1 MSDNVIVVGPLGWA
15 NFMKPLEINMGF
27 GFRKSIKIL
36 PGVRVNVSRSGVST
50 TIGGR
55 GASVNFGKR
64 GTYLNAGVPG
74 TGLSYRARTGGSG
87 SMGSSGSAGNGCLG
101 CLGGVLVLVVMGTC
115 MGSDPSSAPTPLPPP
130 IYGTNAP
137 PAPTTDQ
144 LYIHEPLNVRSEPS
158 KQGTAL
164 RTLPR
169 GTAVRLGPK
178 DANGWAPL
186 YDFAGNADG
195 YVYRAS
201 DAVRSY
207 PAPERTRSA
216 PKPRSLSSG
225 GTRRSSAESRG
236 YYTGPRGGC
245 YTYTASGRKR
255 YVDRSNCR

>member
-1 MSDNVIVVGPLGWA
+1 
-15 NFMKPLEINMGF
+15 MGF
-27 GFRKSIKIL
+27 RFRKSIKIL
-36 PGVRVNVSRSGVST
+36 PGVRVNVGRSGIST

-55 GASVNFGKR
+55 GASVNSGKR

-74 TGLSYRARTGGSG
+74 TGLSYRSRMDGASG

-101 CLGGVLVLVVMGTC
+101 CLGGLFVLMIMGTC
-115 MGSDPSSAPTPLPPP
+115 MGSDPSSSPPTPQPLS
-130 IYGTNAP
+130 IYEPSAP

-144 LYIHEPLNVRSEPS
+144 LYIHEPLNVRSEPN
-158 KQGTAL
+158 KQGAAL

-178 DANGWAPL
+178 DENGWAPL
-186 YDFAGNADG
+186 YDYAGNADG

-216 PKPRSLSSG
+216 PKARSLSAG
-225 GTRRSSAESRG
+225 VTRRSSAESRG

-245 YTYTASGRKR
+245 YTYSASGRKR
-255 YVDRSNCR
+255 YVDRSYCR

>member
-1 MSDNVIVVGPLGWA
+1 
-15 NFMKPLEINMGF
+15 MGF

-50 TIGGR
+50 SIGGR
-55 GASVNFGKR
+55 GASVNIGKR

-74 TGLSYRARTGGSG
+74 TGLSYRDRMGGGSG

-101 CLGGVLVLVVMGTC
+101 CLGGVFVLMMMGTC
-115 MGSDPSSAPTPLPPP
+115 IGSDSSSPPTPPPLS
-130 IYGTNAP
+130 IYEPSAP

-144 LYIHEPLNVRSEPS
+144 LYIHEPLNVRNEPN
-158 KQGTAL
+158 KQGATL
-164 RTLPR
+164 RTLTR

-207 PAPERTRSA
+207 PAPERA
-216 PKPRSLSSG
+216 PKARSLSGG
-225 GTRRSSAESRG
+225 GTRRSSSESNG

-245 YTYTASGRKR
+245 YTYSASGRKR

>member
-1 MSDNVIVVGPLGWA
+1 
-15 NFMKPLEINMGF
+15 MGF

-36 PGVRVNVSRSGVST
+36 PGVRVNVSRSGIST
-50 TIGGR
+50 SIGGQ
-55 GASVNFGKR
+55 GASVNIGKR
-64 GTYLNAGVPG
+64 GTSLSAGVPG
-74 TGLSYRARTGGSG
+74 TGLSYRERMGGGSG
-87 SMGSSGSAGNGCLG
+87 SKGSSGSAGNGCLG
-101 CLGGVLVLVVMGTC
+101 CLGGLFVLVVVGTC
-115 MGSDPSSAPTPLPPP
+115 MGSDPSSPPP
-130 IYGTNAP
+130 SYPALSTGYETSAP
-137 PAPTTDQ
+137 PAPVTDQ
-144 LYIHEPLNVRSEPS
+144 LYIHEPMNVRSEPN
-158 KQGTAL
+158 KKGTTL

-207 PAPERTRSA
+207 PVPEPTQET
-216 PKPRSLSSG
+216 PKALSSG

-245 YTYTASGRKR
+245 YTYSASGRKR
-255 YVDRSNCR
+255 YVDRSYCR

>member
-1 MSDNVIVVGPLGWA
+1 
-15 NFMKPLEINMGF
+15 MGF

-50 TIGGR
+50 SIGGR
-55 GASVNFGKR
+55 GASVNIGKR

-74 TGLSYRARTGGSG
+74 TGLSYRERMDGGSG
-87 SMGSSGSAGNGCLG
+87 SIGSGGNAGNGCVG
-101 CLGGVLVLVVMGTC
+101 CLGGLFVLVIMGTC
-115 MGSDPSSAPTPLPPP
+115 LGSDSSSPPP
-130 IYGTNAP
+130 SYPPLSHSETSAP

-158 KQGTAL
+158 KQGATL

-207 PAPERTRSA
+207 PAPERAGSA
-216 PKPRSLSSG
+216 PKARSLSG
-225 GTRRSSAESRG
+225 GSTRRSSSDSRG

-245 YTYTASGRKR
+245 YTYSASGRKR
-255 YVDRSNCR
+255 YVDRSYCR

>member
-1 MSDNVIVVGPLGWA
+1 
-15 NFMKPLEINMGF
+15 MGF

-36 PGVRVNVSRSGVST
+36 PGVRVNVGRSGVST

-55 GASVNFGKR
+55 GASVNSGKR

-74 TGLSYRARTGGSG
+74 TGLSYRARMDGGSG
-87 SMGSSGSAGNGCLG
+87 SMGSSGGAGNGCLG
-101 CLGGVLVLVVMGTC
+101 CLGGLFVLVIMGTC
-115 MGSDPSSAPTPLPPP
+115 IGSDPTPPPSPLPLSGYQTSAPPT
-130 IYGTNAP
+130 
-137 PAPTTDQ
+137 PTTDQ
-144 LYIHEPLNVRSEPS
+144 LYIHEPLNVRSEPN
-158 KQGTAL
+158 KKGAAL

-178 DANGWAPL
+178 DENGWAPL
-186 YDFAGNADG
+186 YDYAGNADG

-207 PAPERTRSA
+207 PAPERARSA
-216 PKPRSLSSG
+216 PKARSLSSG

-245 YTYTASGRKR
+245 YTYSASGRKR
-255 YVDRSNCR
+255 YVDRSNCN

>member
-1 MSDNVIVVGPLGWA
+1 
-15 NFMKPLEINMGF
+15 MGF

-36 PGVRVNVSRSGVST
+36 PGVRVNVSRSGFST

-55 GASVNFGKR
+55 GVSVNVGKR

-74 TGLSYRARTGGSG
+74 TGLSYRARTDGSG
-87 SMGSSGSAGNGCLG
+87 STGSSRSAGNGCLG
-101 CLGGVLVLVVMGTC
+101 CLGGFLVLVILGTC
-115 MGSDPSSAPTPLPPP
+115 MGSDPSSPPTLSPRP
-130 IYGTNAP
+130 IYNASAP

-144 LYIHEPLNVRSEPS
+144 LYIHEALNVRSEPT
-158 KQGTAL
+158 KQSATL

-169 GTAVRLGPK
+169 GAAVRLGPK

-216 PKPRSLSSG
+216 PKARSLSSG

-245 YTYTASGRKR
+245 YTYSASGRKR
-255 YVDRSNCR
+255 YVDRSNCH

>member
-1 MSDNVIVVGPLGWA
+1 
-15 NFMKPLEINMGF
+15 MGF
-27 GFRKSIKIL
+27 RFRKSIKIL
-36 PGVRVNVSRSGVST
+36 PGVRVNVGRSGVST

-55 GASVNFGKR
+55 GASVNSGKR

-74 TGLSYRARTGGSG
+74 TGLTYRGRMDGGRG

-101 CLGGVLVLVVMGTC
+101 CLGGLFVLVIMGTC
-115 MGSDPSSAPTPLPPP
+115 IESGPSSSPPTPEPLS
-130 IYGTNAP
+130 IAAP
-137 PAPTTDQ
+137 SASPAPTTDQ
-144 LYIHEPLNVRSEPS
+144 LYIHEPLNVRSEPN
-158 KQGTAL
+158 KQGPAL

-178 DANGWAPL
+178 DANGWAAL
-186 YDFAGNADG
+186 YDYAGNADG

-207 PAPERTRSA
+207 PAPERTRTA

-245 YTYTASGRKR
+245 YTYSASGRKR
-255 YVDRSNCR
+255 YVDRSYCR

>member
-1 MSDNVIVVGPLGWA
+1 MR
-15 NFMKPLEINMGF
+15 F

-36 PGVRVNVSRSGVST
+36 PGLRVNVARSGVST

-55 GASVNFGKR
+55 GASVNIGRR

-74 TGLSYRARTGGSG
+74 TGLSYRARMDGGSG
-87 SMGSSGSAGNGCLG
+87 SMGSGGGAGNGCVG
-101 CLGGVLVLVVMGTC
+101 CLGGFFVLVIMGTC
-115 MGSDPSSAPTPLPPP
+115 LGSAPSSPPSSPPLS
-130 IYGTNAP
+130 IYETSAP
-137 PAPTTDQ
+137 PAPSADQ

-158 KQGTAL
+158 KQGATL
-164 RTLPR
+164 RTLAR
-169 GTAVRLGPK
+169 GSAVRLGPK

-201 DAVRSY
+201 NAVRSY
-207 PAPERTRSA
+207 PAPEPTQRT
-216 PKPRSLSSG
+216 PKSLSASAG

-245 YTYTASGRKR
+245 YTYSASGRKR
-255 YVDRSNCR
+255 YVDRSYCQ